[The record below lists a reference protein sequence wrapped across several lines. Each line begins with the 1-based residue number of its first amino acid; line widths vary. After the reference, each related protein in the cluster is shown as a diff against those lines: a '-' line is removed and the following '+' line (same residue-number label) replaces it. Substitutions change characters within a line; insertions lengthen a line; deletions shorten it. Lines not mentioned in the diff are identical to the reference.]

1 MRTTLNLDDR
11 LFRAAKKQAAEQG
24 ETLTKLIERAV
35 RDHLTSLSAPE
46 RPFRMRLLIKHGTP
60 VPGVN
65 LDDRDMLY
73 EKMDGRV

>member
-11 LFRAAKKQAAEQG
+11 LIRAAKIQAAQQG
-24 ETLTKLIERAV
+24 GTLATLIERAV
-35 RDHLTSLSAPE
+35 REHLMGLSARE

-73 EKMDGRV
+73 DKMDGRS